1 MSEGAEALL
10 IELGRTDGVTLP
22 LAEAALAF
30 ARLDRPDIDPEGYRA
45 HLDQL
50 ADELAAEL
58 GGVTTPPRPY

>member
-30 ARLDRPDIDPEGYRA
+30 EIGRA
-45 HLDQL
+45 H
-50 ADELAAEL
+50 
-58 GGVTTPPRPY
+58 V